1 MQEESK
7 TPYQIALNEF
17 VLYWGEM
24 ASAWGI
30 NKTMAQIHALLFAA
44 SEPIDTDAVM
54 EYLDISRGNANMNLH
69 NLMAWGLVEKVNFQ
83 GDRKDYYT
91 ADKDVW
97 AAASKI
103 IRQRQELEITPIR
116 ENLRNCLSI
125 LNAGEKEQLHEKEF
139 KQRMEDFL
147 DLLELF
153 EDFSNAILPYVK
165 QKNIKS
171 LRKFVNL
178 AQKRNLLRLKP
189 TDVLPMPKKNE

>member
-1 MQEESK
+1 
-7 TPYQIALNEF
+7 
-17 VLYWGEM
+17 
-24 ASAWGI
+24 
-30 NKTMAQIHALLFAA
+30 
-44 SEPIDTDAVM
+44 
-54 EYLDISRGNANMNLH
+54 
-69 NLMAWGLVEKVNFQ
+69 
-83 GDRKDYYT
+83 
-91 ADKDVW
+91 
-97 AAASKI
+97 
-103 IRQRQELEITPIR
+103 LEITPIR